1 MIVHIYQI
9 NISLDRKRVCYMPYD
24 TFLKEYGGVFPS
36 EIYEHVYQTE
46 CATEDPEKIF
56 ERFNL
61 FHPADYRARSL
72 SVSDVVEFE
81 KGPDDRIFYYCD
93 VFSFREIAF

>member
-1 MIVHIYQI
+1 
-9 NISLDRKRVCYMPYD
+9 MPYD
-24 TFLKEYGGVFPS
+24 TVLKEYGGVFPS

-93 VFSFREIAF
+93 VFGFREIAF